1 MASTAADR
9 SATEAFWGEL
19 WAKALGGVYAAF
31 TYEEL
36 VLQIS
41 PLSLVLALSPFF
53 LRHYSQAPVYLRRL
67 PFPRLKLVRRQ
78 KHSLLLLKS
87 SHMLLLQFA
96 AGSLICL
103 ELLNVLLRRMRLD
116 PQADTM
122 VAAALIDLVAALTI
136 GIMLYIEQGHRIR
149 ASKLLRIYLLLGCV
163 IDAAKCRL
171 FYLDR
176 GLSSAS
182 SIAASAG
189 GFRLL
194 LLLLEVFPTKQLV
207 VHENASVAAENETAR
222 QEKRRRACFV
232 FPGLSISRQLR
243 ISIENG
249 NLMPIAAEFASDRLN
264 EKLRNYWQ
272 LSAEKADQMEK
283 ARRTAQ
289 IDGKAVPHLELESLM
304 TTCGTVWDTEIRR
317 ILVPRLIFAIC
328 TFSQPFILKAV
339 IDVSGQDH
347 ACLLRKACLISATL
361 AAFVGMT
368 IGKSSYAHMN
378 YLMVTRLRGSFI
390 TQIIEKTHRISYKD
404 ARESATVS
412 LLSTAIDGIAV
423 ALPRLLE
430 LPIIFLETYFGIYAL
445 SFFVGNSS
453 FLVVVPVLVSNI
465 FSWFWGFVT
474 GPALAAYNKSSETR
488 VSQTS
493 SILYQLGAIKMM
505 GLGPTVANFL
515 QRLRQEE
522 VNLSKTHR
530 CLETVTMPFVQ
541 IANLVTPVWIVSKA
555 LSQEEYSQAV
565 PANVIFPILALV
577 VAIQGP
583 LGRLLDM
590 YSTVSSLSNY
600 FDRIQNF
607 LSLPER
613 DECRFIKDK
622 HAPKHRRIPPRHQQF
637 VHPVEMVDVDIAP
650 PGVRQPILFR
660 VDFSLVQGSIT
671 ALIGPPGTGK
681 STLLHGILGEA
692 TLVEGAVCVQNEEMA
707 ICGQVTWLQDVSI
720 LDNIIGP
727 LPYNADFFQRVIS
740 CCLLQNDLQRL
751 PGKADYIVGPGGRN
765 LTAGQRQRI
774 GIART
779 VYARTAVMLFDDPF
793 GALDRKT
800 AVSIIFHLFGASGL
814 LREMGITVA
823 LVSYLRESLDVSDR
837 VLLLD
842 GRGYA
847 SLEDQPFQTPAFAAA
862 VKSVFS
868 TVPDGPPEEVED
880 AEMEAIR
887 RSMKFELQS
896 SRPTVGGPT
905 AIQPSP
911 TRLSTLYIEPI
922 GYFSVTLYMLLIF
935 CLALGEH
942 FPNIYL
948 RDYFKSGS
956 NDNSFFTLYAS
967 VAGGTCLAVTFSY
980 WLLYVILAPRASLT
994 LHKKLVGT
1002 IAGST
1007 LTYLGVVD
1015 MGSILPLFGQ
1025 DAGVF
1030 SRKLPFYS
1038 MRTAYTAFSIII
1050 KTVIIASGASYFVA
1064 ILPVVVFALYRL
1076 QRFYFKTSRQLR
1088 KLDVEA
1094 KTPLLKRFEETAE
1107 GILYMRAFRWLKADT
1122 RISFG
1127 LLNISQRAF
1136 FYLYYFQ
1143 QWLVVALGLLTSCI
1157 AVCFV
1162 SYVVFFPHTTTEAAI
1177 GLSLLTLSQFSW
1189 TLERLFEVVTLLDTS
1204 AGALERLRTFL
1215 QRTPQE
1221 PDPEVTA
1228 APPLW
1233 PSAGNIELVDVTAN
1247 YEPYSD
1253 NPPAL
1258 KNLTLFIEPGQR
1270 VGLIGSSGSGKT
1282 SVLNAILGLVEYTGM
1297 IKIDGIDIAT
1307 LSRDEIRSRLVTIS
1321 EDQVRLDASIRVNLL
1336 PFTMN
1341 KVESTDPVQ
1350 QQIEQ
1355 EQAKQ
1360 QDQILEEMLSRF
1372 GIWQQLLRKDGLNT
1386 ILDDAAYSPA
1396 EMQLVCIARAIL
1408 RQRETGSKVVL
1419 VDEVT
1424 SSVDFWRQG
1433 FVQDIMRE
1441 SFLGCTMLVAARR
1454 EESIL
1459 DVSVILEMS
1468 HGVIMHAARREV

>member
-9 SATEAFWGEL
+9 SAAEAFWGEL
-19 WAKALGGVYAAF
+19 WAKTFGGVYAAF
-31 TYEEL
+31 TCEEL

-53 LRHYSQAPVYLRRL
+53 LRHYSQAPVYLRHL
-67 PFPRLKLVRRQ
+67 PFPRLKL
-78 KHSLLLLKS
+78 
-87 SHMLLLQFA
+87 FA

-149 ASKLLRIYLLLGCV
+149 ASKLLRVYLLLGCV

-182 SIAASAG
+182 AIAASAG

-194 LLLLEVFPTKQLV
+194 LLLLEVFPTKQLL

-289 IDGKAVPHLELESLM
+289 IDGKAAPHLELESLM

-347 ACLLRKACLISATL
+347 ASLLRKACLISATL

-430 LPIIFLETYFGIYAL
+430 LPITFLETYFGIYAL

-474 GPALAAYNKSSETR
+474 GTALSAYNKSSETR

-541 IANLVTPVWIVSKA
+541 VANLVTPVWIVSKA

-577 VAIQGP
+577 VAIHGP

-600 FDRIQNF
+600 FDQIQNF

-671 ALIGPPGTGK
+671 AFIGPPGTGK

-692 TLVEGAVCVQNEEMA
+692 TLVEGAICVQNEEMA

-868 TVPDGPPEEVED
+868 SVPDGPPEEVED

-896 SRPTVGGPT
+896 SRPTVGGST

-942 FPNIYL
+942 FP
-948 RDYFKSGS
+948 S
-956 NDNSFFTLYAS
+956 
-967 VAGGTCLAVTFSY
+967 
-980 WLLYVILAPRASLT
+980 
-994 LHKKLVGT
+994 T
-1002 IAGST
+1002 ITGST

-1038 MRTAYTAFSIII
+1038 MRTAYTAFSILS
-1050 KTVIIASGASYFVA
+1050 KTVIIASGASYFVV
-1064 ILPVVVFALYRL
+1064 ILPLVVFALYRL

-1341 KVESTDPVQ
+1341 KLESTDPVQ

-1433 FVQDIMRE
+1433 FVQDVMRE